1 MSDPLA
7 IAEAR
12 ALRDEALA
20 VFRADLELAKAES
33 SPARFKER
41 AVGEA
46 VEMIENARDIA
57 SENKAV
63 IGATLAALLA
73 WFLRGPL
80 QDLAQRLVDTV
91 RSGD

>member
-1 MSDPLA
+1 MSDPRT

-20 VFRADLELAKAES
+20 IVKGDLQLAKNET
-33 SPARFKER
+33 SPARIKER

-46 VEMIENARDIA
+46 VELVETARDIA

-63 IGATLAALLA
+63 IGATAAALAA

-80 QDLAQRLVDTV
+80 LELAEKARDMV
-91 RSGD
+91 RPGD

>member
-1 MSDPLA
+1 MSDPQA

-20 VFRADLELAKAES
+20 IFRADLELAKTES

-41 AVGEA
+41 AVDEA
-46 VEMIENARDIA
+46 VEMIEQAREIA
-57 SENKAV
+57 GENKAV

-73 WFLRGPL
+73 WFFRGPL
-80 QDLAQRLVDTV
+80 QDLARRVTETV

>member
-1 MSDPLA
+1 MSDPHS

-20 VFRADLELAKAES
+20 VFRADLDLVKAET

-46 VEMIENARDIA
+46 VEMIESARDIA

-63 IGATLAALLA
+63 IGVTLATLLA
-73 WFLRGPL
+73 WFFRGPL
-80 QDLAQRLVDTV
+80 QDLARRLADTV